1 MTAHDAHDAHDADVW
16 LPFVDAYVDG
26 TLDRKEA
33 LRLGLAAERSEALR
47 SEISRA
53 RSFHAALAAMPVEIP
68 SDGFELRI
76 LDSVPLARYASA
88 PRRSPVVVALGEFA
102 PSFVQRWVVRLG
114 QGLSA
119 LAVAWVIALAVGSTA
134 LQGQISAGAAGLAER
149 LQHWSEASAGTP
161 GLAQLA
167 AGVSTSYD
175 ACFGALG
182 SMAGAIGLG
191 LTIFLIGAALGGV
204 GLWAAARRR
213 TSIRGRAG
221 HHA

>member
-1 MTAHDAHDAHDADVW
+1 MTDHDADVW

-26 TLDRKEA
+26 LLDDKDA
-33 LRLGLAAERSEALR
+33 LRLRLAAERSPRLEA
-47 SEISRA
+47 EIART
-53 RSFHAALAAMPVEIP
+53 RSFHGALLAMPVATPGE
-68 SDGFELRI
+68 GFEARI

-88 PRRSPVVVALGEFA
+88 PRRFPVVVALGELA
-102 PSFVQRWVVRLG
+102 PTFVQRWIVRLG

-119 LAVAWVIALAVGSTA
+119 LAVAWIVALAVGSTA
-134 LQGQISAGAAGLAER
+134 LQGQISAGAAVLGTR
-149 LQHWSEASAGTP
+149 LQLWAEASNGTP
-161 GLAQLA
+161 VLASLA
-167 AGVSTSYD
+167 AGVSAAYD

-191 LTIFLIGAALGGV
+191 LTIFLLGAALGGA

-213 TSIRGRAG
+213 TPGRERAG